1 MTPTNEH
8 ELEDGDPAARSMSL
22 TPEVWGV
29 LLEEANRA
37 GGTPSEAAERLIMA
51 AISDQGH
58 TLFQVSTTA
67 ALVKGVFSGAT
78 TVRELK
84 QHGDFGIGTFE
95 GLDGELILLDGVCY
109 RATADGTLTVA
120 GDDQGVPFAVVTQ
133 FSGDDESQLGPV
145 RSLAE
150 LGASLD
156 ELRPSQNVFMAV
168 RADGNLARLSMRAAC
183 RANPGEDLVAAT
195 SHQSEFAA
203 ANVPGTLLGF
213 WSPPYARSFNVPGYH
228 FHFVSADR
236 SLGGHVL
243 DLSADTLDIAVHVE
257 SDVHVAL
264 PDTAEFL
271 AADLRGDTAEALDI
285 AESPRS

>member
-1 MTPTNEH
+1 MTLMHDQYEANV
-8 ELEDGDPAARSMSL
+8 DAGARSVSL
-22 TPEVWGV
+22 PPDIWSM
-29 LLEEANRA
+29 LLADAHRS
-37 GGTPSEAAERLIMA
+37 GDTPSGVAERLIRA
-51 AISDQGH
+51 AIGGRGH

-120 GDDQGVPFAVVTQ
+120 GEDQGVPFAVVTQ

-150 LGASLD
+150 IGAFLD

-183 RANPGEDLVAAT
+183 RANPGEDLVTAT
-195 SHQSEFAA
+195 SHQSEFEA

-243 DLSADTLDIAVHVE
+243 DLSADILDFALHVE

>member
-1 MTPTNEH
+1 MTLMHDQYEANV
-8 ELEDGDPAARSMSL
+8 DAGARSVSL
-22 TPEVWGV
+22 PPDIWSM
-29 LLEEANRA
+29 LLADAHRS
-37 GGTPSEAAERLIMA
+37 GDTPSGVAERLIRA
-51 AISDQGH
+51 AIGGRGH

-120 GDDQGVPFAVVTQ
+120 GEDQGVPFAVVTQ

-150 LGASLD
+150 IGAFLD

-183 RANPGEDLVAAT
+183 RANPGEDLVTAT
-195 SHQSEFAA
+195 SHQSEFEA

-243 DLSADTLDIAVHVE
+243 DLSADILDIALHVE

>member
-1 MTPTNEH
+1 MTLMHDQYEANV
-8 ELEDGDPAARSMSL
+8 DAGARSVSL
-22 TPEVWGV
+22 PPDIWSM
-29 LLEEANRA
+29 LLADAHRS
-37 GGTPSEAAERLIMA
+37 GDTPSGVAERLIRA
-51 AISDQGH
+51 AIGGRGH

-120 GDDQGVPFAVVTQ
+120 GEDQGVPFAVVTQ

-150 LGASLD
+150 IGAFLD

-183 RANPGEDLVAAT
+183 RANPGEDLVTAT
-195 SHQSEFAA
+195 SHQSEFEV

-243 DLSADTLDIAVHVE
+243 DLSADILDFALHVE

>member
-1 MTPTNEH
+1 MTLMHDQYEANV
-8 ELEDGDPAARSMSL
+8 DAGARSVSL
-22 TPEVWGV
+22 PPDIWSM
-29 LLEEANRA
+29 LLADAHRS
-37 GGTPSEAAERLIMA
+37 GDTPSGVAERLIRA
-51 AISDQGH
+51 AIGGRGH

-120 GDDQGVPFAVVTQ
+120 GEDQGVPFAVVTQ

-150 LGASLD
+150 IGAFLD

-183 RANPGEDLVAAT
+183 RANPGEDLVTAT
-195 SHQSEFAA
+195 SHQSEFEA

-243 DLSADTLDIAVHVE
+243 DLSADILDIALHVE
-257 SDVHVAL
+257 SDVRVAL

>member
-1 MTPTNEH
+1 MH
-8 ELEDGDPAARSMSL
+8 ERNQANVDAGARTVSLPPDMWSMLLADAHRSGD
-22 TPEVWGV
+22 
-29 LLEEANRA
+29 
-37 GGTPSEAAERLIMA
+37 TPSAAAERLIRA
-51 AISDQGH
+51 AIDGRGH

-183 RANPGEDLVAAT
+183 RANPGEDLVTAT
-195 SHQSEFAA
+195 SHQSEFASRERA
-203 ANVPGTLLGF
+203 WHPPWLLEPSLCQVIQRPRLPLPLRLSRPEPR
-213 WSPPYARSFNVPGYH
+213 WSRAGPV
-228 FHFVSADR
+228 
-236 SLGGHVL
+236 GGH
-243 DLSADTLDIAVHVE
+243 ARHCGACRI
-257 SDVHVAL
+257 
-264 PDTAEFL
+264 
-271 AADLRGDTAEALDI
+271 
-285 AESPRS
+285 